1 MAAPYVY
8 PGAPDD
14 IRGIIAAYEGQIAEL
29 GSLVRGMS
37 PEQLRARPVAGRW
50 STLELL
56 CHLADCE
63 QVMADRIKR
72 AASMKNALLMGFD
85 ETRYASELAYADRE
99 PAEELELIRL
109 TRRQAARIMRHLKGD
124 AWQQTAVHSER
135 GLFTL
140 KELAQYPIGH
150 MSHHLPFLKEKRV
163 AMGLK

>member
-1 MAAPYVY
+1 MATAYVY

-14 IRGIIAAYEGQIAEL
+14 IPGIIAAYENQIVEL
-29 GSLVRGMS
+29 ESLVHGMS
-37 PEQLRARPVAGRW
+37 PEQLRSRPVPGRW

-85 ETRYASELAYADRE
+85 ETRYTSELAYTDRE

-109 TRRQAARIMRHLKGD
+109 TRRQAARIMRHLKAD

-140 KELAQYPIGH
+140 RELTQYPIGH
-150 MSHHLPFLKEKRV
+150 MAHHLAFMKEKRV